1 MTEPQGTVIGHF
13 SACGCHTWGVDF
25 GTVIW
30 IVVLVIAPLAAVLFA
45 GAFGLLDQL
54 GRGGLFMD
62 DRPARPEP
70 AANSPAAIAERE
82 DDIRQLVQAR
92 SDRRR
97 ARGETGLDVDAEVE
111 RLMELDPTAQPEEDQ
126 QDAALR
132 AEVRQ
137 LVIARNERRAARGQP
152 PLDVE
157 VEVDRQLRDL
167 AG

>member
-1 MTEPQGTVIGHF
+1 
-13 SACGCHTWGVDF
+13 VDF

-30 IVVLVIAPLAAVLFA
+30 IVVLVIAPVAAVLFA
-45 GAFGLLDQL
+45 GAFGILDQL
-54 GRGGLFMD
+54 GRGGLFVD

-70 AANSPAAIAERE
+70 VANSPAAIAERR

-92 SDRRR
+92 NDRRR
-97 ARGETGLDVDAEVE
+97 ARGESGLDVDAEVE
-111 RLMELDPTAQPEEDQ
+111 RLMELDPSAAPEEDQ

-137 LVIARNERRAARGQP
+137 LVLARNERRADRGEE

-157 VEVDRQLRDL
+157 AEVDRQLRDL

>member
-1 MTEPQGTVIGHF
+1 M
-13 SACGCHTWGVDF
+13 DF

-30 IVVLVIAPLAAVLFA
+30 IVVLVIGPVAAILFA

-54 GRGGLFMD
+54 GRGGLFVD
-62 DRPARPEP
+62 ERPPRPAPV
-70 AANSPAAIAERE
+70 ANSPAARAERAA
-82 DDIRQLVQAR
+82 DIRQFVQAR

-97 ARGETGLDVDAEVE
+97 ARGQTGLDVDAEVE
-111 RLMELDPTAQPEEDQ
+111 RLMALDAAAQPEEDQ

-152 PLDVE
+152 PLDVDA
-157 VEVDRQLRDL
+157 EVDQQLRDL

>member
-1 MTEPQGTVIGHF
+1 
-13 SACGCHTWGVDF
+13 VDF

-30 IVVLVIAPLAAVLFA
+30 IVVVVVAPLAAIVFA
-45 GAFGLLDQL
+45 GAFGALDQL
-54 GRGGLFMD
+54 GRGGLFVD
-62 DRPARPEP
+62 DRPPRRTPVP
-70 AANSPAAIAERE
+70 NSPAARAERE
-82 DDIRQLVQAR
+82 ADIRQLVQAR

-97 ARGETGLDVDAEVE
+97 TRGEPALDVEGEVT

-157 VEVDRQLRDL
+157 AEVERQLRDL
-167 AG
+167 A

>member
-1 MTEPQGTVIGHF
+1 
-13 SACGCHTWGVDF
+13 VDF

-30 IVVLVIAPLAAVLFA
+30 IVVVVVAPVAAILFA

-54 GRGGLFMD
+54 GRGSLFMD

-70 AANSPAAIAERE
+70 VPNSPAAIAERE

-92 SDRRR
+92 SDRRQ
-97 ARGETGLDVDAEVE
+97 ARGEAALDIEAEVG
-111 RLMELDPTAQPEEDQ
+111 RLMEMDPSARPEADQ
-126 QDAALR
+126 QQAALQ

-137 LVIARNERRAARGQP
+137 LVIARNDRRAARGQP

-157 VEVDRQLRDL
+157 AEVDRQLRDL
-167 AG
+167 AGHAPPNGV